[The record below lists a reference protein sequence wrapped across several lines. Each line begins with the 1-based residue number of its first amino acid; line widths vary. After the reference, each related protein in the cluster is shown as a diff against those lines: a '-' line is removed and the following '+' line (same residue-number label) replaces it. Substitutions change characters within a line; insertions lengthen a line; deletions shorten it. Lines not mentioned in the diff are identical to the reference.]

1 MIRTIVFDISGP
13 YGHFRKPYAPA
24 SPVTYSFPPPPTVLG
39 IIGAI
44 LGLRK
49 DEYHE
54 ALGWKTSRI
63 GIRLLKPARIYRTAI
78 NLLNT
83 KSADKYFRPRG
94 ENARIQIPYEFLK
107 DPAFRIYAA
116 NLPETQA
123 DALSAAL
130 AAGQSAYTP
139 SLGLAQCLAEV
150 NFVADTV
157 AMAAPDAQT
166 SVSVIPLEQG
176 MKIKYEPGR
185 RYERVRVPAVMAP
198 DRVVHK
204 YQEVVVALDAD
215 QGRPVSVKGTTLYK
229 VDNETIAFF

>member
-1 MIRTIVFDISGP
+1 MRTIVFDISGP

-24 SPVTYSFPPPPTVLG
+24 SPVTYPFPPPPTALG

-44 LGLRK
+44 VGIGK

-54 ALGWKTSRI
+54 ALGWETSRI

-83 KSADKYFRPRG
+83 KNADKYFRPRG

-123 DALSAAL
+123 DRLSAAL
-130 AAGQSAYTP
+130 VAGQSVYTP
-139 SLGLAQCLAEV
+139 SLGLAQCLAEAS
-150 NFVADTV
+150 FVADTV
-157 AMAAPDAQT
+157 ALAAPDAQT
-166 SVSVIPLEQG
+166 TASVIPLEQG
-176 MKIKYEPGR
+176 MKIEYEPGR
-185 RYERVRVPAVMAP
+185 RYERVRVAATMGP
-198 DRVVHK
+198 DRVVHR
-204 YQEVVVALDAD
+204 YQEAVLGFDAA
-215 QGRPVSVKGTTLYK
+215 QGRPVSVGGAILYK
-229 VDNETIAFF
+229 VDHEIVAFF